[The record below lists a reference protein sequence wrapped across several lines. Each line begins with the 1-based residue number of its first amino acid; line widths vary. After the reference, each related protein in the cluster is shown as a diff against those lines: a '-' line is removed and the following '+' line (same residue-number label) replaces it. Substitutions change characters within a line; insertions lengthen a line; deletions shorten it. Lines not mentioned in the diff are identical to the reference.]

1 MGPSITVR
9 EYNPDSGAL
18 LGNISTLNFGRI
30 TAGTTSRVK
39 VLDIAFT
46 EVTNVGN
53 IKLGL
58 ISSGGLTVNVN
69 PDYYYD
75 DGSSGNGHFGVQSSS
90 VFDATITANPLTRH
104 FSGIN
109 ASITAADANNVSI
122 PSRSATLSNY
132 IYLDIQ
138 VDSSS
143 TGAGTGAYKIFFDY
157 N

>member
-1 MGPSITVR
+1 MTSLTVR

-30 TAGTTSRVK
+30 TAGTSSRIK
-39 VLDIAFT
+39 VIDVAFS

-69 PDYYYD
+69 PDHYYS
-75 DGSSGNGHFGVQSSS
+75 DGSSGNGHFGVQTSE
-90 VFDATITANPLTRH
+90 VFDASITASPLTRH

-109 ASITAADANNVSI
+109 ASITAADANNVDI
-122 PSRSATLSNY
+122 PSRSSTLSNY

-138 VDSSS
+138 VDSSA
-143 TGAGTGAYKIFFDY
+143 TGAGNGAYKIFFDY